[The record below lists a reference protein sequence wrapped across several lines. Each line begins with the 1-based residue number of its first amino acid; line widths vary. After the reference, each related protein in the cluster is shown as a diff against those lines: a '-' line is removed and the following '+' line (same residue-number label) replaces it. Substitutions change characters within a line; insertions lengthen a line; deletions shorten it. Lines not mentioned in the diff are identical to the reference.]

1 MNRRTFLK
9 AVPALTVLAAA
20 EPGLAEDA
28 NTATGTSQDAN
39 AAAGSARQL
48 QPAPQDGVI
57 KLNPPELNRGVSI
70 MQALKKRKTQ
80 RDISD
85 KKLTI
90 QQLSDLLWAAD
101 GVNRP
106 DGKRTAPAAMAIYS
120 VDIYVVLPEGVYLYD
135 VAKHELKPVAK
146 GDFRKAAGMQDFVY
160 IAPVNLVYVLNIK
173 SPKNSPMP
181 ASDEKRKL
189 WADIEVGCLAQNV
202 NLYCASQGLGAT
214 VRGMI
219 DQKKFSEVIKVKPE
233 QVVLAQTIGY
243 PK

>member
-9 AVPALTVLAAA
+9 GVPALTMLAAA
-20 EPGLAEDA
+20 APGFTEDA
-28 NTATGTSQDAN
+28 NTASSSIQN
-39 AAAGSARQL
+39 LQAGQQTDGAVQL
-48 QPAPQDGVI
+48 DVI
-57 KLNPPELNRGVSI
+57 KLNPPDLNKGISV

-85 KKLTI
+85 KKLTL

-101 GVNRP
+101 GINRP

-120 VDIYVVLPEGVYLYD
+120 VDIYAVLPEGVYLYD

-146 GDFRKAAGMQDFVY
+146 GDFRKLAGMQDFVF
-160 IAPVNLVYVLNIK
+160 IAPVNLVYILNLK
-173 SPKNSPMP
+173 GWRNAQRPV
-181 ASDEKRKL
+181 SDEKRDL
-189 WADIEVGCLAQNV
+189 WVRFEVGLVAQNV
-202 NLYCASQGLGAT
+202 NLYCASEGLGAT
-214 VRGMI
+214 VRGLI
-219 DQKKFSEVIKVKPE
+219 DQKKFGEVIKVRPE